1 MYYFFAFLLTFF
13 ERGERERERSA
24 VFTQRVVSDARTKKK
39 KKKKKKK
46 KTKHATKKKAR
57 GTQKI
62 SQFYYSWEVLLFISL
77 VTSSKLVVNF
87 SHHSESTTKRLFSH
101 IKHSLLFL
109 SSRDKKAERREE
121 AYQRSSRAFLSSS
134 SSSREDYARRKQ
146 RRF

>member
-24 VFTQRVVSDARTKKK
+24 VFTQRVVSDARTKK

-77 VTSSKLVVNF
+77 VTSSKLLLNF

-109 SSRDKKAERREE
+109 SSRDKKAERRV
-121 AYQRSSRAFLSSS
+121 SL
-134 SSSREDYARRKQ
+134 ARRITRDENKGDF
-146 RRF
+146 RGDKRLFKR

>member
-77 VTSSKLVVNF
+77 VTSSKLLLNF

-109 SSRDKKAERREE
+109 SSRDKKAERRV
-121 AYQRSSRAFLSSS
+121 SL
-134 SSSREDYARRKQ
+134 ARRITRDENKGDF
-146 RRF
+146 RGDKRLFKR